1 MLSIALLIAG
11 CAALPESVDA
21 FLDELARQ
29 RQDVVS
35 LEARFIMEN
44 RTPDESLQSVGRLLF
59 VRPRRIVFRIL
70 NPDTMDPVHEIL
82 IDHSRV
88 FEHDHELEQVQIY
101 DRGKDPDMEALFAA
115 FESDPTELRQAYHLD
130 LFDPG
135 DESDRA
141 AYGLMLTPI
150 ETDDA
155 APRLFERVRI
165 FMRDG
170 DYLPTRIHI
179 FNDAESQVILN
190 FDDFEVNGDV
200 KPEDTQLAAPR
211 DTKVIENEES
221 VRKVTARVERMPEA
235 ITPAAPV
242 EPAP

>member
-35 LEARFIMEN
+35 LEASFVMEN

-88 FEHDHELEQVQIY
+88 FEHDHELEQIQIY

-115 FESDPTELRQAYHLD
+115 FESDPTELRQAYQLD

-141 AYGLMLTPI
+141 AYGHSPLRG
-150 ETDDA
+150 A
-155 APRLFERVRI
+155 AKLVLRLRPTLIDHEGDHVPAHCLP
-165 FMRDG
+165 DG
-170 DYLPTRIHI
+170 SR
-179 FNDAESQVILN
+179 
-190 FDDFEVNGDV
+190 
-200 KPEDTQLAAPR
+200 
-211 DTKVIENEES
+211 
-221 VRKVTARVERMPEA
+221 
-235 ITPAAPV
+235 
-242 EPAP
+242 